1 MAVDAPV
8 LYNDWWVYLRD
19 SMGSSHL
26 NPSDKQ
32 IHNAEKIYYGLIAQ
46 GYTIQSACGILGN
59 MQTESGLSPGAL
71 QRHLSTLPNNGE
83 HLADLTNT
91 VMLNYASPNDSG
103 YGTGLIQWDSY
114 GTAHLPHGNVI
125 ASTAIR
131 NNMEWYDGDLQLLRL
146 NNEYLYDPSG
156 GGGIAGETFT
166 FWYSNNHNPAVTWAQ
181 FKNWSGSVSEA
192 ADIFRQCR
200 ERSSGDPQGNQNRR
214 DNAGY
219 WYDYFSGGPTPPTPD
234 DWISGTDFSTLA
246 VAYDPAITGVP
257 IPYNQMDCIKYVQ
270 TVWRDIQAVSSSD
283 TLCSPLGTNTLW
295 RTNTV
300 QYPNLVKLFNTT
312 SPDSQNPTPVLWY
325 KDSIANCI
333 SIYGEIPAGALLLHQ
348 ISEAGPPAIPP
359 QYEGDGIGNY
369 AHVGIYIGNN
379 QVMQSGGRDASP
391 GEGVHRST
399 YDPSAWNYV
408 AFVVYV
414 DPTGSGP
421 TPPTPTPWIND
432 HLYILAINKK
442 VEKKNINAKLC
453 F

>member
-8 LYNDWWVYLRD
+8 LYNDWWVYLRY
-19 SMGSSHL
+19 SMGSTHL

-71 QRHLSTLPNNGE
+71 DSHLSTLPNNGE
-83 HLADLTNT
+83 HLAELPNS
-91 VMLNYASPNDSG
+91 VMINYCSQNDSG

-114 GTAHLPHGNVI
+114 TTTPPAGNTLV
-125 ASTAIR
+125 SFAIR
-131 NNMEWYDGDLQLLRL
+131 YNYEWYDGDCQLFRLQR
-146 NNEYLYDPSG
+146 EY
-156 GGGIAGETFT
+156 ETDSQYHY
-166 FWYSNNHNPAVTWAQ
+166 WYANNHTPAVTWTE
-181 FKNWSGSVSEA
+181 FKNWTGSVSEA
-192 ADIFRQCR
+192 TDIFRQCR
-200 ERSSGDPQGNQNRR
+200 ERSSGDPTGNQNRR
-214 DNAGY
+214 DNAQY

-234 DWISGTDFSTLA
+234 DWITGTDFSTLA
-246 VAYDPAITGVP
+246 VAYDPDITGVP
-257 IPYNQMDCIKYVQ
+257 IPYSQMDCITYVQ

-295 RTNTV
+295 RTNTA

-325 KDSIANCI
+325 KDSISNCI
-333 SIYGEIPAGALLLHQ
+333 SLYGDIPAGALLLHQ

-399 YDPSAWNYV
+399 YDSSAWNYV

-421 TPPTPTPWIND
+421 TPPTPPEFPDWLLLWYNT
-432 HLYILAINKK
+432 NKRK
-442 VEKKNINAKLC
+442 VIKNVKRIV
-453 F
+453 